1 MLETAAVC
9 NVTMFPIADISILSF
24 EIILQYFP
32 LQYADEAN
40 IQDQK
45 HSKMCFHYPC
55 QPFYII
61 RAVCYYSCC
70 GELPRVPQCLFII
83 KFDLS
88 TLKNN
93 FFEQSDKVNHRWPL
107 ADKTVT
113 DVTLKTK
120 QLRLLII
127 RPL

>member
-1 MLETAAVC
+1 MSIYYKVRA
-9 NVTMFPIADISILSF
+9 FDI
-24 EIILQYFP
+24 EEY
-32 LQYADEAN
+32 
-40 IQDQK
+40 
-45 HSKMCFHYPC
+45 
-55 QPFYII
+55 
-61 RAVCYYSCC
+61 
-70 GELPRVPQCLFII
+70 
-83 KFDLS
+83 
-88 TLKNN
+88 

>member
-1 MLETAAVC
+1 MQTMLETAAVC

-40 IQDQK
+40 IQDLK
-45 HSKMCFHYPC
+45 HSKMCFHYLC

-83 KFDLS
+83 KFELS
-88 TLKNN
+88 TLKNTFLN
-93 FFEQSDKVNHRWPL
+93 RVIKLTTGGR
-107 ADKTVT
+107 
-113 DVTLKTK
+113 
-120 QLRLLII
+120 
-127 RPL
+127 